1 MDLEWFK
8 DTLKDELCGGKEYIK
23 CAIETKMSNPNWSS
37 TFLKMWEMKLDH
49 AMNIYK
55 MFIEHY
61 QNIETKTK
69 EVPEYI
75 VELKHKM
82 TECYTNGATT
92 IANLKNAYNKM

>member
-8 DTLKDELCGGKEYIK
+8 DTLKNELFGGKEYIK

-37 TFLKMWEMKLDH
+37 TFLKMGEMELDH
-49 AMNIYK
+49 SMNIYK
-55 MFIEHY
+55 MFMEQY
-61 QNIETKTK
+61 QNIEIKTK
-69 EVPEYI
+69 EAPEYI
-75 VELKHKM
+75 VELKYKM

>member
-1 MDLEWFK
+1 MEQ
-8 DTLKDELCGGKEYIK
+8 
-23 CAIETKMSNPNWSS
+23 
-37 TFLKMWEMKLDH
+37 
-49 AMNIYK
+49 
-55 MFIEHY
+55 Y